1 MTNKCPKCHTENPD
15 NQKFCGECATP
26 LPGIEEAIHTKT
38 LETPTE
44 ELTTGSIF
52 AGRYQIIEELGKGGM
67 GKVYR
72 VLDKKLNE
80 EVALKLIKPD
90 IALDK
95 RTIER
100 FKNELKLARKIRHKT
115 VGSMYELMEEQGTHF
130 ITMEYISGQDL
141 KGLIRQTGQLTIGKA
156 ISIAKQI
163 CEGLAEAHNMGV
175 VHRDLKPNNIMID
188 RGGNARIMD
197 FGIAR
202 AVKGKS
208 ITGPGVMIGTPQ
220 YMSPEQVEGK
230 EVDQRSDIYSLGII
244 LYEMLTDRVPFEGD
258 TPLTVG
264 VKQKT
269 ETPKEPKNFNER
281 IPDDLNHLILKCL
294 EKEKE
299 NRYQNADELKS
310 ELERL
315 ELGLPTAERVEPK
328 RKITASKEITV
339 TIGWKKLLIPAVTVL
354 ALSVI
359 LILVLTNRRPDVVS
373 NRVVVALF
381 ENQTGDSNLDNLS
394 KLASDWITHGLA
406 QTGLFSTTPMITV
419 AALTETLSKED
430 LINGLARETKARWI
444 ITGSYY
450 LQDENLQFH
459 VRLNDIQ
466 DEKNTTS
473 LDPVTGSRENPMEV
487 IESAK
492 QRIMG
497 TMAIKSDPRI
507 AEFISQSLSMPNY
520 EAYQEY
526 IEGCELFMKN
536 RKYEAAIEHCNKAIA
551 MDPSF
556 VLPMMMI
563 AVGYSNLGRYAE
575 SDAVLEKANEF
586 RNEFAPGERYF
597 LDYMRANRRGERKEA
612 LRLIREAAKFSSLYE
627 YHVGLAAYRMNYPQ
641 EGVEAFLSINPER
654 PMWQGWY
661 SYWDDLCFGYHMLE
675 KHKKELKAA
684 RQGRKQYPYLL
695 SNLWY
700 EVRALAALGKVGDIQ
715 KRIEESHNL
724 PLQGSWTPASI
735 MRYASREL
743 RLNGYKEEA
752 IEIANQAIAWYKE
765 NKERDY
771 RSGLAF
777 SLELAEQ
784 WKEAEEIYKQLLL
797 ENPDSINYKGRLG
810 CLAARLG
817 EKEKALR
824 ISHEL
829 AGIER
834 FYINGNHT
842 YWRACI
848 ASLLG
853 EKELAVRLLR
863 ESLNQGQSYER
874 LYYDIDLEPLYE
886 YPPFKELIKPKG

>member
-1 MTNKCPKCHTENPD
+1 MTIECPKCQTDNPD
-15 NQKFCGECATP
+15 SQKFCGECATP
-26 LPGIEEAIHTKT
+26 LPGIQDIIHTKT

-44 ELTTGSIF
+44 ELTSGSTF
-52 AGRYQIIEELGKGGM
+52 AGRYQFIEELGKGGM

-100 FKNELKLARKIRHKT
+100 FKNELKLARKIRQKN

-141 KGLIRQTGQLTIGKA
+141 KGLIRQTGQLTVGKT

-163 CEGLAEAHNMGV
+163 CEGLAEAHNLGV
-175 VHRDLKPNNIMID
+175 VHRDLKPSNIMID

-202 AVKGKS
+202 AIKEKS
-208 ITGPGVMIGTPQ
+208 ITGSGVMIGTPE

-244 LYEMLTDRVPFEGD
+244 LYEMLTDREPFEGD

-264 VKQKT
+264 VKQKS
-269 ETPKEPKNFNER
+269 ETPKDPKDFNER
-281 IPDDLNHLILKCL
+281 IPDDFNQLILKCL

-315 ELGLPTAERVEPK
+315 EQGLPTAERVEPK
-328 RKITASKEITV
+328 KKITASKEITV
-339 TIGWKKLLIPAVTVL
+339 TIGWKKLLIPAVAVL

-359 LILVLTNRRPDVVS
+359 LILALTNRRPDVVS

-381 ENQTGDSNLDNLS
+381 ENQTGDPNLDNLS
-394 KLASDWITHGLA
+394 KLACDWITHGLA
-406 QTGLFSTTPMITV
+406 QTGFFSTTPMITV

-430 LINGLARETKARWI
+430 LISGLAGETKARWI

-450 LQDENLQFH
+450 LQEKNLQFH
-459 VRLNDIQ
+459 IRLNDVQ
-466 DEKNTTS
+466 NEKNTTS

-487 IESAK
+487 IESTK

-507 AEFISQSLSMPNY
+507 AAFTPQTPSTPKY
-520 EAYQEY
+520 EAYLEY
-526 IEGCELFMKN
+526 MEGCELFMI
-536 RKYEAAIEHCNKAIA
+536 RRDYEAAIDHFNKAIA

-556 VLPMMMI
+556 VLPMLTI
-563 AVGYSNLGRYAE
+563 AVGYSNFGRYAE
-575 SDAVLEKANEF
+575 SDAALKKANEF
-586 RNEFAPGERYF
+586 RNEISVGERYF
-597 LDYMRANRRGERKEA
+597 LDYSRANRRGDRTEA
-612 LRLIREAAKFSSLYE
+612 LRLIREAAKFSPLYE

-641 EGVEAFLSINPER
+641 EGVEAFLSINPEIL
-654 PMWQGWY
+654 MWQGWY
-661 SYWDDLCFGYHMLE
+661 SYWADLCFGYHMLE

-684 RQGRKQYPYLL
+684 RQGRKQYPDLL

-700 EVRALAALGKVGDIQ
+700 EIRALAALGKVGDIQ

-724 PLQGSWTPASI
+724 SLQGSWTPASI
-735 MRYASREL
+735 MGYASREL
-743 RLNGYKEEA
+743 RLHGHKKKA

-765 NKERDY
+765 NKDRDY
-771 RSGLAF
+771 RSSLAF
-777 SLELAEQ
+777 TLEMAEQ
-784 WKEAEEIYKQLLL
+784 WEEAREIYEQLLL
-797 ENPDSINYKGRLG
+797 ENPDNINCKGHLG
-810 CLAARLG
+810 ALAVRLG
-817 EKEKALR
+817 EREVAIR
-824 ISHEL
+824 ISEDL
-829 AGIER
+829 SKIEQP
-834 FYINGNHT
+834 YINGNHT

-848 ASLLG
+848 ASVLG
-853 EKELAVRLLR
+853 EKELAVRLHR
-863 ESLNQGQSYER
+863 ESLHQGQSYER
-874 LYYDIDLEPLYE
+874 LYYDIDLEPLYAT
-886 YPPFKELIKPKG
+886 KRGT